1 MLEEA
6 QASNKVFIN
15 LLSWETK
22 LGSDFTSENK
32 ILFTASQSA
41 HAGLKAY
48 LCKKDKMRPHAHWS
62 LQVHRG
68 HLYDLWHPNQCVF
81 CQLLL
86 AKSWSQMCPDTRL
99 LRNSHEAFF
108 CLWCHFHFLNKS
120 GTESK
125 GADAISLFFL
135 LKVSQ
140 CQRHMNQAHM
150 TKHLFSN
157 LWRFCCLRD

>member
-1 MLEEA
+1 
-6 QASNKVFIN
+6 
-15 LLSWETK
+15 
-22 LGSDFTSENK
+22 
-32 ILFTASQSA
+32 
-41 HAGLKAY
+41 
-48 LCKKDKMRPHAHWS
+48 
-62 LQVHRG
+62 
-68 HLYDLWHPNQCVF
+68 
-81 CQLLL
+81 
-86 AKSWSQMCPDTRL
+86 MCPDTRL

-108 CLWCHFHFLNKS
+108 GLWCHFHFLNKS

>member
-62 LQVHRG
+62 
-68 HLYDLWHPNQCVF
+68 F
-81 CQLLL
+81 
-86 AKSWSQMCPDTRL
+86 KSIVGTCTTPDTQISVFSVSCFWLKVEVKCVLIHVYSEIHMRL
-99 LRNSHEAFF
+99 
-108 CLWCHFHFLNKS
+108 FLVFGVIFISWIKA
-120 GTESK
+120 EQKAK
-125 GADAISLFFL
+125 GQTPFLYFFL

-157 LWRFCCLRD
+157 LWKFCCLRD